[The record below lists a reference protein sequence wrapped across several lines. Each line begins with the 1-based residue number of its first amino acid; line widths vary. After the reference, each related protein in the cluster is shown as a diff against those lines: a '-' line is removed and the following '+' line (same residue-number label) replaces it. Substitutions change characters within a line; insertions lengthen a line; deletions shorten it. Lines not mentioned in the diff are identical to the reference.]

1 MFFENLDIAKTGS
14 IRIEFPRVISR
25 IALKSKKKKKST
37 TEDINRVKER
47 MCQ

>member
-25 IALKSKKKKKST
+25 IALKSKKKKKKAPQS
-37 TEDINRVKER
+37 I
-47 MCQ
+47 